1 MVPQNPVDKTIV
13 PQVCDMDVLGIVEDV
28 SHEGLIIVRSD
39 GAPEHGNAVYDAKQK
54 RIGTVKRVFGPV
66 DRPYVSVTPVDRT
79 ILTNI
84 SGKKVY
90 FERGAQYGKNKRRD

>member
-1 MVPQNPVDKTIV
+1 
-13 PQVCDMDVLGIVEDV
+13 MDVLGVVEDV
-28 SHEGLIIVRSD
+28 SHEGLLIVRGD
-39 GAPEHGNAVYDAKQK
+39 VTPEYGNVVYDAKQN

-79 ILTNI
+79 VLKNV

-90 FERGAQYGKNKRRD
+90 FERGAQYGKNKRRN